1 MRNKGGVV
9 LFFTLEKMER
19 RVQELAQRRYFDM
32 QTIAPLEAMEGKN
45 GYDEVYTGV
54 PENFDGKPF
63 SLGDRFCGKD
73 KFLWI
78 RKTVQIPP
86 SRPGCEV
93 TGLFDFGKTGGG
105 LNSGFE
111 SMLYIDG
118 HPYQA
123 VDTYH
128 HDVLLEKLAGRRV
141 TMMLLLWT
149 GRGGQEYETVF
160 EHRFTRADLGY
171 LHKDTDELYYLCRAA
186 LETAQILPEDDSERD
201 VLLDAMERCMLFLN
215 WDEDKFYDSV
225 GQALAYLKKILAEN
239 KKESSVTIH
248 CVGQTHID
256 VAWLWRYKNTR
267 EKVQRSC
274 ATALQ
279 LMDEFDQFIF
289 LLTQPQVYKYLKEDC
304 PELYERV
311 KEKVKAGQWEP
322 EGGMWLEAD
331 CNISSG
337 ESLTR
342 QFLHGIRF
350 FQQEF
355 GKTCEYLWLP
365 DVFGYSW
372 ALPQILKQCGIKTFM
387 TTKISWN
394 QFNTMPNDVFFWRGI
409 DGSEVLSYFM
419 EVPPED
425 RPITDRFSTYNGMMA
440 PRTALGSWKKFRNRD
455 ISKDVLIGYGYG
467 DGGGGATR
475 DMVKLELAMQKIPGL
490 PNILPDTAGNFF
502 RKLHQSVEKT
512 DHYIQTWDGELYLE
526 YHRGT
531 YTTQAKN
538 KRWNRKM
545 EYKLAETEWLASV
558 GSFSGG
564 TYPQALLHKAWET
577 VLRNQFHDVIPGS
590 SIQEV
595 YEDSRKQYSQAN
607 DALDAGRQEIFRTM
621 AQPIGTEYTVF
632 HFGSFAR
639 KDAVVLPVTADGTF
653 YAADGAVL
661 DSQKTADGMF
671 VSVPMGAASMAAVQ
685 FVPGES
691 FRSPSSFSYSE
702 ADRRLETPHY
712 VLCWNESG
720 RMCSIWD
727 KDNAREV
734 LCGEGNR
741 LEIFEDKPMN
751 YDAWD
756 IDIYYTQK
764 METASLTAAPQV
776 VEDGALRMVLR
787 FAFAYNLSTF
797 TQDVIVYRDS
807 RRIDFV
813 TKADWHESHRLLKA
827 AFAVD
832 VRSTHATYDIQY
844 GHVER
849 PTHWNTSWDWARFEV
864 VGHKWADLSE
874 SNYGVSLLNDCKYGY
889 SIKDNVM
896 KLSLLRSPKRPD
908 PTADMG
914 MHTFTYALLPHAG
927 NVIQGDTIEESV
939 SLNLPLQYFEGRT
952 DGCGKAMVRLSSPA
966 LYLDAVKQAEDGDGF
981 VVRVHECRGG
991 THSAELTSDYG
1002 IKRFA
1007 ACNLLEEVEG
1017 ELQESSAI
1025 SFSIKPFEIRSWRV
1039 WF

>member
-1 MRNKGGVV
+1 M
-9 LFFTLEKMER
+9 FFTLEKMLR
-19 RVQELAQRRYFDM
+19 RVQELGERRYLN
-32 QTIAPLEAMEGKN
+32 TESIAPMEAMEGTN
-45 GYDEVYTGV
+45 GYDEVYTGI
-54 PENFDGKPF
+54 PETFDGKPF
-63 SLGDRFCGKD
+63 ALGDRFCGKD
-73 KFLWI
+73 KFLWL
-78 RKTVQIPP
+78 RKTVTIPQ
-86 SRPGCEV
+86 SVEGCEV

-105 LNSGFE
+105 FNSGFE
-111 SMLYIDG
+111 SLLYIDG

-128 HDVLLEKLAGRRV
+128 HDVPLEKLAGKQV
-141 TMMLLLWT
+141 TMTFLLWT

-160 EHRFTRADLGY
+160 EHEFRRADLGY
-171 LHKDTDELYYLCRAA
+171 LHKATDELYYLCRAA
-186 LETAQILPEDDSERD
+186 LETAQILPEDDCSRD
-201 VLLDAMERCMLFLN
+201 ALFDAMERSMLCLN

-225 GQALAYLKKILAEN
+225 PAALDCIKKVLAEN
-239 KKESSVTIH
+239 KTESPVTVH

-279 LMDEFDQFIF
+279 LMDEFDQFVF
-289 LLTQPQVYKYLKEDC
+289 LLTQPQVYQYLKEDC

-311 KEKVKAGQWEP
+311 KEKVKTGQWEP

-337 ESLTR
+337 EALAR
-342 QFLHGIRF
+342 QFLHGIGF
-350 FQQEF
+350 FQREF

-372 ALPQILKQCGIKTFM
+372 ALPQILKQCNIKTFM

-419 EVPPED
+419 EVPTEHGN
-425 RPITDRFSTYNGMMA
+425 ITDRFSTYNGMMD
-440 PRTALGSWKKFRNRD
+440 PRTIAGSWKKFRNRD
-455 ISKDVLIGYGYG
+455 ISKDVLVGYGYG
-467 DGGGGATR
+467 DGGGGVTR
-475 DMVKLELAMQKIPGL
+475 DMVKMELAMQKIPGL
-490 PNILPDTAGNFF
+490 PNVKPDSAGNFF
-502 RKLHQSVEKT
+502 RKLHKSVEET

-538 KRWNRKM
+538 KRWNRKL
-545 EYKLAETEWLASV
+545 ELKLSETEWLSSLYAL
-558 GSFSGG
+558 SGG
-564 TYPQALLHKAWET
+564 KYPQETLYKGWET
-577 VLRNQFHDVIPGS
+577 ILRNQFHDVIPGS

-595 YEDSRKQYSQAN
+595 YEDSRKQYQETD
-607 DALDAGRQEIFRTM
+607 DAVNAERKQIFSGM
-621 AQPIGTEYTVF
+621 ADGYATDYTVF

-639 KDAVVLPVTADGTF
+639 NDCVELPVTADGSFQTE
-653 YAADGAVL
+653 DGAVL
-661 DSQKTADGMF
+661 DSQKTADGTL
-671 VSVPMGAASMAAVQ
+671 VSVPMDADSLVSVK
-685 FVPGES
+685 FVPGAAAAKES
-691 FRSPSSFSYSE
+691 PFSYSE
-702 ADRRLETPHY
+702 ADRVLETPHY
-712 VLCWNESG
+712 TLVWNESG
-720 RMCSIWD
+720 WLRSVWD
-727 KDNAREV
+727 KDNGREV
-734 LCGEGNR
+734 LRGEGNR

-764 METASLTAAPQV
+764 METLSLAGAPKV
-776 VEDGALRMVLR
+776 IENGALRMVLR
-787 FAFAYNLSTF
+787 FEFTYNKSSF

-813 TKADWHESHRLLKA
+813 THADWHESHRLLKA
-827 AFAVD
+827 AFDVD
-832 VRSTHATYDIQY
+832 IRSTRATYDIQY

-874 SNYGVSLLNDCKYGY
+874 NNYGVSLLNDCKYGY
-889 SIKDNVM
+889 NIKDNVM

-914 MHTFTYALLPHAG
+914 THEFTYALLPHTG
-927 NVIQGDTIEESV
+927 IVTEGDTIQEGAA
-939 SLNLPLQYFEGRT
+939 LNLPLQYFEGKAK
-952 DGCGKAMVRLSSPA
+952 DSGKAIVRLSDPS
-966 LYLDAVKQAEDGDGF
+966 LYLDAVKRAEDGDGY
-981 VVRVHECRGG
+981 VIRVHECRGG
-991 THSAELTSDYG
+991 AHEVQLTSDYG

-1007 ACNLLEEVEG
+1007 PCNLLEEKTGEVEEG
-1017 ELQESSAI
+1017 GTI
-1025 SFSIKPFEIRSWRV
+1025 SFGIKPFEIRSYRV